1 MYLVYFGPL
10 AVNFHCYHLCSPFI
24 QYRPKYNF
32 HVSLTPDEI
41 ILAFSFLFWFL
52 LLSHWSSIHMIFLFQ
67 VTDICLSLADRA
79 IYKSK
84 FFTKKDQQ
92 KSTSTWKYSWYH
104 KWSWL
109 KINTKKISFYPTNM
123 TLIKKTSKC
132 G

>member
-10 AVNFHCYHLCSPFI
+10 AVNFYCYHLCSPFI

-92 KSTSTWKYSWYH
+92 AH
-104 KWSWL
+104 ENILDIIKWSWL

-123 TLIKKTSKC
+123 TLIKKTSKY